1 MNYKVFYMVATRF
14 VRLDE
19 NNREDHELIENF
31 IQVDAKDEQDA
42 LLVAQKKYPAIA
54 HEFTRAEA
62 S

>member
-1 MNYKVFYMVATRF
+1 MVATRF

>member
-19 NNREDHELIENF
+19 NNREDHELNC
-31 IQVDAKDEQDA
+31 
-42 LLVAQKKYPAIA
+42 
-54 HEFTRAEA
+54 